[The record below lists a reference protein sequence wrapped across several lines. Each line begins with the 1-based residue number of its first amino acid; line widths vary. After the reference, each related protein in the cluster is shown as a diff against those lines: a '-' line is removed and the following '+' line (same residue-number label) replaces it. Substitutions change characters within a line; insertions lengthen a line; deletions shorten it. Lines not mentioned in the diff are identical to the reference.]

1 MCLAPTDVPPSRE
14 GRSGHEEGVC
24 TRDATLALGLA
35 ACGDDDGRAGSGL
48 RGGEGGGTIRVALGD
63 IESVETLAL
72 FIALDRVRE
81 RGTEVELVE
90 LSDEDLANQAVVGG
104 QADVGLGAPYGL
116 IQGSGAPL
124 RIFCQLQ
131 RLRFFPVVDKA
142 AYPDWQALDGE
153 TLAVHSRGST
163 SEALAHIIEQEEGI
177 EFGKVSFVPG
187 AEVRA
192 TALLRGNVK
201 AAHARHPEQELR
213 DGRGAGQVPRPAD
226 AGDRASDEVLFANTE
241 WLKQNGQSAQVLLE
255 EILTVW
261 RSIAKDPEFVQ
272 KERER
277 LGLAH
282 DLPPELEKELVPY
295 YRQGA
300 EEGLFTQ
307 DCGGEAAARDDFE
320 FYSAAGQLKGDPADL
335 RVEDFWS
342 LDQLDAAVSKVEA
355 IGQLSGHVGRE
366 PRRPRRPGPT
376 VPVAWRPGRAG
387 PGSCAPR
394 RSCSCSRCGSGAAAR
409 R

>member
-1 MCLAPTDVPPSRE
+1 MKRLCALAT
-14 GRSGHEEGVC
+14 
-24 TRDATLALGLA
+24 AAALALGVA
-35 ACGDDDGRAGSGL
+35 ACGDDDGGQASG
-48 RGGEGGGTIRVALGD
+48 GGEGGGTIRVALGD

-72 FIALDRVRE
+72 FIAMERVKK
-81 RGTEVELVE
+81 RGTQVELIE

-142 AYPDWQALDGE
+142 AYADWQAMDGE
-153 TLAVHSRGST
+153 TIAVHSRGST

-201 AAHARHPEQELR
+201 AALLDIPNKNYVTSQEPGKFHVLPTPETS
-213 DGRGAGQVPRPAD
+213 
-226 AGDRASDEVLFANTE
+226 ASDEVLFANTD
-241 WLKQNGQSAQVLLE
+241 WLNANSESAQVLLE

-261 RSIAKDPEFVQ
+261 RSIKENPEFVQ
-272 KERER
+272 QERER
-277 LGLAH
+277 LGLAK
-282 DLPPELEKELVPY
+282 DLPAELEKELVPY
-295 YRQGA
+295 YKQGA

-307 DCGGEAAARDDFE
+307 DCGGEAAAKDDFE
-320 FYSAAGQLKGDPADL
+320 FYGAAGQLKGDPATL
-335 RVEDFWS
+335 KVEDFWS
-342 LDQLDAAVSKVEA
+342 LDQLDAAVGKV
-355 IGQLSGHVGRE
+355 GQ
-366 PRRPRRPGPT
+366 
-376 VPVAWRPGRAG
+376 AG
-387 PGSCAPR
+387 G
-394 RSCSCSRCGSGAAAR
+394 
-409 R
+409 

>member
-1 MCLAPTDVPPSRE
+1 MKKVCALAIALV
-14 GRSGHEEGVC
+14 
-24 TRDATLALGLA
+24 LGLA
-35 ACGDDDGRAGSGL
+35 ACGDDEGSGGGQAAG
-48 RGGEGGGTIRVALGD
+48 GGEGGGSIKVALGD

-81 RGTEVELVE
+81 RGTKVDLVE

-142 AYPDWQALDGE
+142 AYPNWQALDGE

-163 SEALAHIIEQEEGI
+163 SEALAHIIEQEQGI
-177 EFGKVSFVPG
+177 EFGKVSYVPG

-201 AAHARHPEQELR
+201 AAMLDIPNKNHVMSEEPGKFHALPTPETS
-213 DGRGAGQVPRPAD
+213 
-226 AGDRASDEVLFANTE
+226 ASDEVLFANTE
-241 WLKQNGQSAQVLLE
+241 WLNQNGQSAQVLLE

-261 RSIAKDPEFVQ
+261 RSIAKDPTFVQ

-277 LGLAH
+277 LGLAR

-295 YRQGA
+295 YRQGV

-307 DCGGEAAARDDFE
+307 DCGGEAAARDDFK
-320 FYSAAGQLKGDPADL
+320 FYGAAGQLKGNPASL

-342 LDQLDAAVSKVEA
+342 LAQLKAAVSKV
-355 IGQLSGHVGRE
+355 G
-366 PRRPRRPGPT
+366 
-376 VPVAWRPGRAG
+376 
-387 PGSCAPR
+387 
-394 RSCSCSRCGSGAAAR
+394 GSGS
-409 R
+409 

>member
-1 MCLAPTDVPPSRE
+1 MKRVCALATALVL
-14 GRSGHEEGVC
+14 GV
-24 TRDATLALGLA
+24 A
-35 ACGDDDGRAGSGL
+35 ACGDDDGDQASGGAG
-48 RGGEGGGTIRVALGD
+48 GGGTIRVALGD

-72 FIALDRVRE
+72 FIALERVRD
-81 RGTEVELVE
+81 RGTEVELIE

-131 RLRFFPVVDKA
+131 QLRFFPVVDKA
-142 AYPDWQALDGE
+142 TYPDWQALDGE
-153 TLAVHSRGST
+153 TIAVHSRGST
-163 SEALAHIIEQEEGI
+163 SEALAHIIEQQEGI

-201 AAHARHPEQELR
+201 AAMLDIPNKNHVTSEEPGKFHVLPTPET
-213 DGRGAGQVPRPAD
+213 A
-226 AGDRASDEVLFANTE
+226 ASDEVMFANTE
-241 WLKQNGQSAQVLLE
+241 WLKANEQSAQVLLE
-255 EILTVW
+255 EVLKVW
-261 RSIAKDPEFVQ
+261 QSIKKDPSFVQ
-272 KERER
+272 AERER
-277 LGLAH
+277 LGLAK

-320 FYSAAGQLKGDPADL
+320 FYGAAGQLKGDPATL
-335 RVEDFWS
+335 KVEDFWS
-342 LDQLDAAVSKVEA
+342 LEQAEAAVSKV
-355 IGQLSGHVGRE
+355 GQ
-366 PRRPRRPGPT
+366 
-376 VPVAWRPGRAG
+376 AG
-387 PGSCAPR
+387 G
-394 RSCSCSRCGSGAAAR
+394 
-409 R
+409 